1 MNNLKELSELIF
13 SLKTEKEII
22 KFLNE
27 IFTPDEIS
35 LLTKRWRILNL
46 LSKGVT
52 QREIAKELNV
62 SLCKITRG
70 SKILKDKKNI
80 VYKYF
85 NKEKN
90 YARKNK

>member
-46 LSKGVT
+46 LSEGVT

>member
-1 MNNLKELSELIF
+1 MDNLKELSELIF

-46 LSKGVT
+46 LSEGVT
-52 QREIAKELNV
+52 QRKIAKELNV

>member
-1 MNNLKELSELIF
+1 MDNLKELSELIF